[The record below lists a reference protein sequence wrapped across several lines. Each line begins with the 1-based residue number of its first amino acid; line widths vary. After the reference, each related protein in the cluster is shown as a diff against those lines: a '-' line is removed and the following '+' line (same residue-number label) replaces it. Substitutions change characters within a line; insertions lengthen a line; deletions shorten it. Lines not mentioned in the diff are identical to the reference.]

1 MPAEF
6 LCNLTKNPTTH
17 LTHKLC
23 AGLPNTS
30 SKHKS
35 DKNSRTGMEDPPV
48 RLLCFCGIFA
58 GCCRYFDDGMTRA
71 IAPAML
77 EMGMV
82 WSQMRPDR
90 KSTRLNSSH

>member
-1 MPAEF
+1 M
-6 LCNLTKNPTTH
+6 
-17 LTHKLC
+17 
-23 AGLPNTS
+23 
-30 SKHKS
+30 
-35 DKNSRTGMEDPPV
+35 

-82 WSQMRPDR
+82 WSQTLPGPVSSVLNRP
-90 KSTRLNSSH
+90 SPPSSLFFMPGTC